1 MAFENDI
8 KRIDKRDWSKL
19 CDKWLSFIPSFSYPG
34 EAPEHQ
40 ILDFVGLE
48 AIYHKT
54 QSAQGGLKIDVPL
67 LRQEVLREAIYFV
80 HKSTHVCGAANIHLE
95 NGALSWAI
103 SSAYQSSFFAL
114 KGILGLLGLSFPR
127 INTSLM
133 VDCFPEEE
141 KLSSKQRKRGEIPRQ
156 EFKFVVLPKLSH
168 KHMWQIF
175 QRVLYVS
182 KIELWREE
190 IVSYLRHIDIDKFSE
205 QRNSL
210 HYKNDFWLFPED
222 LFKRVF
228 DPSFG
233 VFENLFTEANY
244 DRMDSKKDFSFIL
257 NYILLKFAI
266 DLIKDLGKNATSI
279 NEEYNVILNTLKE
292 GIHTRFLSCVNL
304 D

>member
-8 KRIDKRDWSKL
+8 KRIDRRDWSKL
-19 CDKWLSFIPSFSYPG
+19 CDKWLSFIPSYNFPG
-34 EAPEHQ
+34 EAPEHE
-40 ILDFVGLE
+40 ILDFVGIE
-48 AIYHKT
+48 TIYRKT
-54 QSAQGGLKIDVPL
+54 QSARGELKFDVPF

-127 INTSLM
+127 INTALM
-133 VDCFPEEE
+133 IDCFPEEE
-141 KLSSKQRKRGEIPRQ
+141 KLSSNQRKRGEIPKQ

-182 KIELWREE
+182 RIEIWRDE
-190 IVSYLRHIDIDKFSE
+190 IVLYLREIHIDKFAE

-222 LFKRVF
+222 LFKRVH
-228 DPSFG
+228 DPYFG
-233 VFENLFTEANY
+233 VFENLFSETKY
-244 DRMDSKKDFSFIL
+244 DSMDNKKDFSFFL
-257 NYILLKFAI
+257 NYILLKFAL
-266 DLIKDLGKNATSI
+266 DLIKDLSRNAVSI
-279 NEEYNVILNTLKE
+279 KDEYNVIMNTLKE
-292 GIHTRFLSCVNL
+292 GIHNRFLSCVNI